1 MSFPFIG
8 VLLVFLLIFNC
19 YLDYKIDLSEKKVRI
34 LKTGR
39 IRIVINAKTYRLF
52 GLFGKEFWLTVSEK
66 KMVRTP
72 KRIFRWIQTEKV
84 ANLEK

>member
-1 MSFPFIG
+1 MNLVAIWILAVCFI
-8 VLLVFLLIFNC
+8 LLIE

-66 KMVRTP
+66 KMIRTP
-72 KRIFRWIQTEKV
+72 KRVF
-84 ANLEK
+84 